1 MATIRD
7 LNASIGV
14 KVILIWLTQNDKINQ
29 Q

>member
-14 KVILIWLTQNDKINQ
+14 KGILIWLTQNEKNNQ